1 MADYYDR
8 LEAQL
13 AALTERG
20 AHRRQRLAVGRPVFR
35 FLTERVALAASALI
49 VVAVAAAVLAA
60 GGGHHAPRHVPVVR
74 SGGPAVLRNIYPA
87 PLPAPFGP
95 LVCDSPITA
104 PGGGTPPSGEARFYT
119 APPTRTEMFLTARGL
134 KRIGAGDVYAVW
146 VLPAV
151 QTLSSGYRLQSSAP
165 PELVG
170 VVAPSVG
177 INGRLSVATLL
188 PRTVKGVY
196 KLLITVQAR
205 SSLRVPGAIALQG
218 FINF

>member
-20 AHRRQRLAVGRPVFR
+20 AHRHRRLVLGLPVFR
-35 FLTERVALAASALI
+35 ILTERVALAASALI

-60 GGGHHAPRHVPVVR
+60 GAGHHAPRHVPAVR
-74 SGGPAVLRNIYPA
+74 HGGPAVLRSIYPA
-87 PLPAPFGP
+87 PLPAPPGQ
-95 LVCDSPITA
+95 LVCDSPIKA
-104 PGGGTPPSGEARFYT
+104 PTGGTPSSGEARFY
-119 APPTRTEMFLTARGL
+119 AVPPTRTEMFLTARGL
-134 KRIGAGDVYAVW
+134 RPIGAGDVYAVW

-151 QTLSSGYRLQSSAP
+151 QTLSGGYQLQSSAP

-170 VVAPSVG
+170 VIAPSVG
-177 INGRLSVATLL
+177 TTGRLRVATLL
-188 PRTVKGVY
+188 PQKVRGVY
-196 KLLITVQAR
+196 KLLITVQPHT
-205 SSLRVPGAIALQG
+205 SLGAPGAIALQG